1 MSSSIQIILHLT
13 HNQSVFERVNS
24 LVCNRNTIFSAILTT
39 MSQDPVFEIQMT
51 VITLRVMPSIKK
63 KKEKTTAFS
72 KCKWCSW
79 HMRKQWCK

>member
-63 KKEKTTAFS
+63 KKKKRQHFQNAS
-72 KCKWCSW
+72 GV
-79 HMRKQWCK
+79 HGI